1 MNDRFLLQTANL
13 FFMLRYLLLFLLL
26 PDVLPAQSYW
36 QDTVV
41 TGLIS
46 PVAFDFSP
54 DAAFS

>member
-1 MNDRFLLQTANL
+1 
-13 FFMLRYLLLFLLL
+13 MLRYLLLFLLL